1 MSATCRERGFAAIAA
16 VFILVVLALL
26 GVFLTNVFSGQQ
38 RTLAFDVLGAKALQ
52 AARTGIEIGTF
63 EALRNANCPASTSVA
78 LAGNLAGFT
87 VNVQCQ
93 ATPHVEVGPPP
104 VTMYQITA
112 TACNRAACPGAP
124 DVTYVERQLR
134 TTAGSSAP

>member
-1 MSATCRERGFAAIAA
+1 MSATCRERGFAAVAA

-26 GVFLTNVFSGQQ
+26 GVFLTNIFSGQQ

-52 AARTGIEIGTF
+52 SARAGIEIGIY
-63 EALRNANCPASTSVA
+63 EALKNSSCPAATSVG
-78 LAGNLAGFT
+78 LTGNLAGFT

-93 ATPHVEVGPPP
+93 ATAHVEVGPPA
-104 VTMYQITA
+104 VTMYRITA
-112 TACNRAACPGAP
+112 TACNRVACPGAA
-124 DVTYVERQLR
+124 DATYVERQLR